1 MAGLALGSMLSSKDN
16 LLGDSSLSAKGSH
29 FRPKAK
35 RVIHIF
41 LNGGPSHVDTF
52 DPKPALNKY
61 AGKLLPIKN
70 LRTERKT
77 GAAFPSPFKFKRYGQ
92 SGIEVVFN
100 WYVFGIIMFPHALRK
115 FAQPF
120 WRCGITL
127 RPVRQPAQR

>member
-1 MAGLALGSMLSSKDN
+1 MQYHSQKLSDSFMTRREYLSRSGIGMAGLALGSILSSKDN
-16 LLGDSSLSAKGSH
+16 LLGDSSLAAKGSH

-77 GAAFPSPFKFKRYGQ
+77 
-92 SGIEVVFN
+92 E
-100 WYVFGIIMFPHALRK
+100 
-115 FAQPF
+115 
-120 WRCGITL
+120 
-127 RPVRQPAQR
+127 